1 MSAARGTMRV
11 RRRGVLV
18 MLLGSALTGCSRSGT
33 GDSPAAPLK
42 AMSAAALRAV
52 PVEASLDM
60 PVQAS
65 LYAWRDLMPGPA
77 DTARAGRDLMLSVQV
92 RGGVVPPKGLAC
104 DAIYLVH
111 GDSVHAARPDE
122 QRAGDGPGAVEC
134 ILRGGPA
141 WPVGAP
147 LQVIISVSAGNQR
160 ALIRRET
167 VIDAT
172 S

>member
-1 MSAARGTMRV
+1 M
-11 RRRGVLV
+11 
-18 MLLGSALTGCSRSGT
+18 TGCSRSGS
-33 GDSPAAPLK
+33 GDSPAEPLRVIG
-42 AMSAAALRAV
+42 AATLRAA
-52 PVEASLDM
+52 PIEASLDI

-65 LYAWRDLMPGPA
+65 VYAWRDMMPGPTGA
-77 DTARAGRDLMLSVQV
+77 ARTGRDLMLSVQV
-92 RGGVVPPKGLAC
+92 RGGVVPPKVLAC

-134 ILRGGPA
+134 ILRGAPA

-147 LQVIISVSAGNQR
+147 MQVIISVSAGSQR